1 MTIRTRHATALVIV
15 MLAVLVVGAGATT
28 HTVNIGPNQQL
39 IFSDQQT
46 GKPTTTINVGDTVQ
60 WVWQGMH
67 HSTTSGSC
75 ATGTCI
81 PDPPSAAVHWDS
93 GVNDAPHTF
102 SFT

>member
-67 HSTTSGSC
+67 HVFQLDVKTLAGSRRALDRAAAFLRSGK
-75 ATGTCI
+75 
-81 PDPPSAAVHWDS
+81 
-93 GVNDAPHTF
+93 
-102 SFT
+102 